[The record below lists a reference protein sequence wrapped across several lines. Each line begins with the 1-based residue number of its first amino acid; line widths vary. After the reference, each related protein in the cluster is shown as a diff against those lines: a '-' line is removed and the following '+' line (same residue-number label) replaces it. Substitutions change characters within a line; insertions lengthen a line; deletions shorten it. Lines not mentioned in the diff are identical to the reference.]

1 MHTRCIH
8 DAYTMQAYGAWFA
21 PRPVLS
27 PTMARAVRLPRT
39 LLVATAGQRSI
50 GLLLNLLQVRFG

>member
-1 MHTRCIH
+1 MR
-8 DAYTMQAYGAWFA
+8 DAYAMQAYGAWFA